1 MIRYLTI
8 VLMLATAAIQAFAYE
23 PADTVME
30 HHQVDWSTSPVEK
43 ADGTRFAWGAEVGSS
58 VDLSAHDMTSIDFSA
73 SFGVSHRWIML
84 AGIGAAAHMMISNS
98 CRTYPV
104 FAVFRTD
111 FSSFTKVL
119 FVEVRGGMAL
129 NYLHDNVT
137 QTDPYG
143 GVYLGFN
150 LARSKKFK
158 SYITAG
164 YTYIGR
170 KDVHS
175 GEQVSKYDTLSLASV
190 RLGVTF

>member
-1 MIRYLTI
+1 M
-8 VLMLATAAIQAFAYE
+8 VLMLAASVIMTFASE
-23 PADTVME
+23 NTDTVIS
-30 HHQVDWSTSPVEK
+30 HHHSNWNPSPVEK

-84 AGIGAAAHMMISNS
+84 AGIGAGAHMMISNS
-98 CRTYPV
+98 CRTYPI

-129 NYLHDNVT
+129 NYLYDNAN

-150 LARSKKFK
+150 LARGKKFK

-164 YTYIGR
+164 YTHIGR

-175 GEQVSKYDTLSLASV
+175 GEQVSKYDALSLASV